1 MLAKMMPYISEQ
13 AKLSFR
19 YRNHSFRA
27 TAITALDDT
36 GIEARH
42 IMRTSGHKSEVS
54 IRSYA
59 KRLSENKKTSNVGVS
74 EQCVGTKC
82 KRYR

>member
-1 MLAKMMPYISEQ
+1 MLARMMPDISEQ

-19 YRNHSFRA
+19 YTNHSVRA
-27 TAITALDDT
+27 TAITDLDDA

-42 IMRTSGHKSEVS
+42 MRASGHKSEAS

-59 KRLSENKKTSNVGVS
+59 KRLSENKKTSNVGL
-74 EQCVGTKC
+74 
-82 KRYR
+82 

>member
-1 MLAKMMPYISEQ
+1 MLAIMMPDISEQ

-19 YRNHSFRA
+19 CTNHSVRA

-42 IMRTSGHKSEVS
+42 IMRASGHKSEVS

-59 KRLSENKKTSNVGVS
+59 KRLSGNKKTLNVGVS
-74 EQCVGTKC
+74 EQWVGTKC